1 VASSGVDLG
10 LWLLVWVVGEYHV
23 KDHVTFGLLN
33 TIMTQPCSCVNRGGC
48 VGLITEFK
56 IRSKPPALPARAS
69 ERERVLRA

>member
-1 VASSGVDLG
+1 MYRKRLVASSGVDLG

-56 IRSKPPALPARAS
+56 IRCVAGAGVSVVC
-69 ERERVLRA
+69 EC